1 MSISHKACAL
11 ITLDNQV
18 NPKKCKKKMT
28 HFEKQNTNS
37 QIINLFKSNKA
48 ISEIQNKIKKK

>member
-1 MSISHKACAL
+1 
-11 ITLDNQV
+11 
-18 NPKKCKKKMT
+18 MT

-48 ISEIQNKIKKK
+48 ISEIQNKIKIKNNDQNHNHLDKR